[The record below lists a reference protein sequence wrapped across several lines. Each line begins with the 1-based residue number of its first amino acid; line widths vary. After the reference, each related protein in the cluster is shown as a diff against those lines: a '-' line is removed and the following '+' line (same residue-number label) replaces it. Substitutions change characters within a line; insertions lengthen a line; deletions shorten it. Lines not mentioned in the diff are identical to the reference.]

1 MCNTRDFLADQGTL
15 PFHVGGVGL
24 IPGQALKVPHASWPK
39 NQNMKSRSN
48 IVTNSIKTLE
58 MVHVKKKKKKKHKS
72 PEGSGSQEGKMVG
85 LWTGDAKNG
94 QAFEEP

>member
-24 IPGQALKVPHASWPK
+24 IPGQVLKVPHASWPK

-48 IVTNSIKTLE
+48 IVTNSTKTLE
-58 MVHVKKKKKKKHKS
+58 MVHIKKKKKAQKPRGEWK
-72 PEGSGSQEGKMVG
+72 PGGQDGGSVDWECQEWAG
-85 LWTGDAKNG
+85 L
-94 QAFEEP
+94 